1 MSSQTSLSLYFWP
14 YSSNW
19 LLWIITS
26 RDLACCYLCLW
37 AHHWKPLLAAD
48 WMAAGFS
55 RAVES
60 DLLHSIFYSRPQW
73 PGALRSSWNTLL
85 CDRCHIKQRSPRHQ
99 PASKILPLS
108 LCSGLSARLT
118 LDCICVCVCVCV
130 NQWEG
135 GLNRPPASHWT
146 RVPMF
151 TLKHLQRLLKTL
163 LPLRSPDV
171 FPHPI

>member
-1 MSSQTSLSLYFWP
+1 MQRCTLYITSQCVFLSSQTSLSLYFWP
-14 YSSNW
+14 YSSHW

-37 AHHWKPLLAAD
+37 AHHWRPLLAAV
-48 WMAAGFS
+48 WIAAGFS

-60 DLLHSIFYSRPQW
+60 DLLRSIFYSRPQW
-73 PGALRSSWNTLL
+73 PGALCSSWNTLL

-118 LDCICVCVCVCV
+118 PDCICVCVCV
-130 NQWEG
+130 NQRDG
-135 GLNRPPASHWT
+135 GLAGRQTHIEHVRPC
-146 RVPMF
+146 
-151 TLKHLQRLLKTL
+151 LHLNTYGGC
-163 LPLRSPDV
+163 
-171 FPHPI
+171 

>member
-73 PGALRSSWNTLL
+73 PEALRSSWNTLL